1 MPKLER
7 IPLADID
14 EPELP
19 ARAAM
24 DEQLLAS
31 LAESM
36 HAIGLLQPISLVR
49 KDARYE
55 IEAGHRRY
63 RAAVSLSWRDIPALV
78 FEPGELAAGAAM
90 LAENIEREEL
100 SAAEE
105 ALLFAQSMDKFN
117 LDEAGLVARFR
128 KSADYIAD
136 RLRLLRDDPEVFNA
150 LLSRRINFTVA
161 RELNKCPDESMRRYF
176 LHQAVIGEVGART
189 VTGWIR
195 DWRANAAP
203 ASPAEETASTP
214 APVQPIDPYRPH
226 CEFCGGDRDPWNLVS
241 INVHKWELAEIQR
254 VLQRPVEETECASP
268 GSDRAAAPVAPR
280 L

>member
-1 MPKLER
+1 MPELKR

-24 DEQLLAS
+24 DEQKLNE

-36 HAIGLLQPISLVR
+36 HAIGLLQPVSLVR
-49 KDARYE
+49 KGTRYE

-63 RAAVSLSWRDIPALV
+63 KAAVMLAWREIPALV
-78 FEPGELAAGAAM
+78 FEPGELVAGAAM

-105 ALLFAQSMDKFN
+105 ALLFAQSMDRFS

-128 KSADYIAD
+128 KSPDYIAD

-150 LLSRRINFTVA
+150 LLARKVNFSVA

-189 VTGWIR
+189 VAGWLR
-195 DWRANAAP
+195 DWRANTQPAP
-203 ASPAEETASTP
+203 ANQPAPETP
-214 APVQPIDPYRPH
+214 APAHEHIDGRPR
-226 CEFCGGDRDPWNLVS
+226 CEICGGDRDPWNLLSVY
-241 INVHKWELAEIQR
+241 IHKWELAEIQR
-254 VLQRPVEETECASP
+254 VLGRPVEEVECASP
-268 GSDRAAAPVAPR
+268 GSDRGAAPPAPPR
-280 L
+280 